1 MSTVKLSVRTP
12 PQKSIPPLMAAPH
25 PMAAGLRAPKPPLLL
40 AKRLRREEVLGEAFL
55 GEGALELVSCLP
67 RRMPRRREA
76 KAMLQQLRKDWWG
89 TRDKGMGQRK
99 LEEEWERPEK

>member
-1 MSTVKLSVRTP
+1 MSTAKLSVRTP

-25 PMAAGLRAPKPPLLL
+25 PMAVGLRAPKPPLLL

-55 GEGALELVSCLP
+55 GEALELVSSLP

-76 KAMLQQLRKDWWG
+76 TAMLQQLRKDWWG
-89 TRDKGMGQRK
+89 TRDKGMGQ
-99 LEEEWERPEK
+99 

>member
-1 MSTVKLSVRTP
+1 MSTAKLSVRTP

-55 GEGALELVSCLP
+55 GEALELVSCLP

-76 KAMLQQLRKDWWG
+76 KAMVQQLRKDWLG

-99 LEEEWERPEK
+99 REEE

>member
-1 MSTVKLSVRTP
+1 MSTAKLSVRTP

-25 PMAAGLRAPKPPLLL
+25 PMAVGLRAPKPLLLL

-55 GEGALELVSCLP
+55 GEALELVSCLP

-76 KAMLQQLRKDWWG
+76 KAMVQQLRKDWLG

-99 LEEEWERPEK
+99 REEE